1 MNAPDQGTQ
10 QSPGAAHTHPRAT
23 GWTLAQHPAGVEW
36 IRSAR
41 PVPYLEAVATM
52 EARVA
57 AIRQGSAAEAVW
69 LLEHPS
75 LYTGGTSAADE
86 ELLDRS
92 TLPVFRT
99 GRGGRFTYHGPGQR
113 VAYVMLDLKRR
124 GIDIRAFVHGVE
136 EWIIR
141 TLAVFAIA
149 AERRQGRVGVWVATG
164 GQSEAKIAAIGVRVR
179 QGVTYHGCAINLDP
193 NLNFYTGIVPCGL
206 AGFAVTSMAAQGV
219 SATMV
224 DLDAALV
231 AQFASALSLA

>member
-10 QSPGAAHTHPRAT
+10 QSPGAAHTHPPAT
-23 GWTLAQHPAGVEW
+23 RWTLAQRPAGVEW
-36 IRSAR
+36 IRSAQ
-41 PVPYLEAVATM
+41 PVAYLEAVAAM

-86 ELLDRS
+86 ELLDPS
-92 TLPVFRT
+92 ALPVFRT

-124 GIDIRAFVHGVE
+124 GIDVRAFVRGVE

-141 TLAVFAIA
+141 TLAVFAIT
-149 AERRQGRVGVWVATG
+149 AERRQGRVGVWVTTG

-193 NLNFYTGIVPCGL
+193 NLNFYAGIIPCGL

-219 SATMV
+219 NATMA

-231 AQFASALSLA
+231 AHFATALRLA

>member
-1 MNAPDQGTQ
+1 
-10 QSPGAAHTHPRAT
+10 
-23 GWTLAQHPAGVEW
+23 
-36 IRSAR
+36 
-41 PVPYLEAVATM
+41 M

-113 VAYVMLDLKRR
+113 VAYVMLDLKLR
-124 GIDIRAFVHGVE
+124 GIDVRAFVHGVE
-136 EWIIR
+136 EWVIR
-141 TLAVFAIA
+141 TLAVFAIK
-149 AERRQGRVGVWVATG
+149 AERRQGRIGVWVATANRP
-164 GQSEAKIAAIGVRVR
+164 EAKIAAIGVRVR

-193 NLNFYTGIVPCGL
+193 NLNFYAGIVPCGL

-219 SATMV
+219 NATMAE
-224 DLDAALV
+224 LDAALV
-231 AQFASALSLA
+231 AHFASVLSLA

>member
-1 MNAPDQGTQ
+1 MTAPDQGTQ
-10 QSPGAAHTHPRAT
+10 PSPGAARPPAVSA
-23 GWTLAQHPAGVEW
+23 TLAQPPAGVEW
-36 IRSAR
+36 VRTDR
-41 PVPYLEAVATM
+41 PVPYPEAVAAM
-52 EARVA
+52 EARVE
-57 AIRQGSAAEAVW
+57 AIRRGCALEAVW

-75 LYTGGTSAADE
+75 LYTAGTSAADE

-92 TLPVFRT
+92 VLPVFRT

-124 GIDIRAFVHGVE
+124 GIDIRAFVHSLE

-149 AERRQGRVGVWVATG
+149 AERRQGRIGVWVKID

-179 QGVTYHGCAINLDP
+179 QGVTFHGCAINLDP
-193 NLNFYTGIVPCGL
+193 DLNFYAGIVPCGL

-219 SATMV
+219 NVTMAA
-224 DLDAALV
+224 LDAALM
-231 AQFASALSLA
+231 ARFASALRLS